1 MIEFA
6 TTTTNRILPWI
17 VLLSLLVSVKGYAQD
32 SEDFHPPSIIP
43 DRIVLSLTQYPTSE
57 IGVNWRTSST
67 VTGSSVEIAKADA
80 SPNLA
85 EGVRSYP
92 ADYSGFR
99 TEFDTAHHHGVIIK
113 ELNSDTQYMYRV
125 GDTTSMAWSEWSHF
139 RTAKREG
146 GFSFL
151 YLGDAQNDLKSM
163 WSRAIRGAY
172 SKRPDTDFIF
182 HAGDLV
188 DAANSDAEWG
198 DWFYA
203 GGWIH
208 NSVPTLACTGNHE
221 YARRQDGSYDL
232 SEFWQ
237 RTFSFPT
244 NGPKGLDETTFYIDY
259 QNTRFIALNTQ
270 AFLTDP
276 TAAERQTRWL
286 KSTLKNHEQK
296 WTIVLMHHPIY
307 SSKSGRDNLQMRE
320 AFLPLFEK
328 HNVDLVLQGH
338 DHTYARG
345 TSEPMAQGQNVLDGP
360 MFVVSVS
367 GPKMYDLSLEEW
379 MARGAA
385 DVQLYQELDVG
396 PTSIA
401 FKAYLVTGELYD
413 AFELH
418 KMNDGRKI
426 FVDQTPEDQP
436 ELLEVPVRMR
446 DKLTGED
453 WKRYKDRFAKYKQR
467 KKNN

>member
-1 MIEFA
+1 MTKVAA
-6 TTTTNRILPWI
+6 TIMNK
-17 VLLSLLVSVKGYAQD
+17 LLTLVVSITLLFSVKGYGQ
-32 SEDFHPPSIIP
+32 EVPDFYPPSIVP
-43 DRIVLSLTQYPTSE
+43 DRIVLSLTQYPTRE
-57 IGVNWRTSST
+57 IGVNWRTSAE
-67 VTGSSVEIAKADA
+67 VTGSYVEFAKADP
-80 SPNLA
+80 SPNFPD
-85 EGVRSYP
+85 GVKSTP
-92 ADYSGFR
+92 GHFTGLH
-99 TEFDTAHHHGVIIK
+99 TEFDSSHHHEVILK
-113 ELNSDTQYMYRV
+113 ELSSSTQYMYRV
-125 GDTTSMAWSEWSHF
+125 GDSTELGWSEWSHF
-139 RTAKREG
+139 STAKNDG

-172 SKRPDTDFIF
+172 STRPDADFIF

-188 DAANSDAEWG
+188 DKADSDAEWG

-208 NSVPTLACTGNHE
+208 SSVPTLACTGNHE
-221 YARRQDGSYDL
+221 YARRSDGSYNL
-232 SEFWQ
+232 SSFWGP
-237 RTFSFPT
+237 TFAFPT
-244 NGPKGLDETTFYIDY
+244 NGPKGLDETTYYIDY
-259 QNTRFIALNTQ
+259 QNTRFISLNTQ
-270 AFLTDP
+270 AFLIDP

-307 SSKSGRDNLQMRE
+307 SAKSGRDNMQMRE

-328 HNVDLVLQGH
+328 HHVDLVLQGH

-345 TSEPMAQGQNVLDGP
+345 TSTPMSKGQNVLDGP

-367 GPKMYDLSLEEW
+367 GPKMYDLSLEDW
-379 MARGAA
+379 MTRGAS

-426 FVDQTPEDQP
+426 YVDQTPEDQP
-436 ELLEVPVRMR
+436 ELLGIPEALRQ
-446 DKLTGED
+446 KFTSQD
-453 WKRYKDRFAKYKQR
+453 WKKYKERFAAYKER